1 MAKKILN
8 IAVVGCSGMA
18 KLHMKGV
25 AENEHARLYAICGTD
40 EESLKLRASE
50 FGVERTTTDY
60 NELVSDPEIDAV
72 VLVTP
77 DGLHLEM
84 TEKFLKAG
92 KAVLC
97 EKPMA
102 LTVEECE
109 EMMRVESETGGK
121 LMIGQICRVN
131 PRFAKMKEI
140 IDSGRIG
147 ELMFVES
154 EYAHNYTNARG
165 FADWRVDP
173 KRHPFIGGGC
183 HAVDLLRWLAGD
195 PTEVTAYSTKKSLLD
210 WPVDDNTIAIMKFP
224 NGVIGKVFV
233 SIGCMRNYTM
243 RTVIYGTKGTLI
255 CEGKT
260 PYVQLFEN
268 NEEVGAR
275 FSDENP
281 QMIYSNYKD
290 HNAVKEIENFIDAL
304 VTGADMPISS
314 YDGASTVA
322 VCCAAVESAKEGK
335 SVEIKYP
342 KKF

>member
-8 IAVVGCSGMA
+8 VAVVGCSGMA

-25 AENEHARLYAICGTD
+25 NENENANLYAICGTD
-40 EESLKLRASE
+40 SENLKLRAEE
-50 FGVERTTTDY
+50 FGVKRTFTDY
-60 NELVSDPEIDAV
+60 NELVADPNLDAV

-77 DGLHLEM
+77 DQLHLEM
-84 TEKFLKAG
+84 TEKFLRAG

-109 EMMRVESETGGK
+109 AMMKVERDTGGK
-121 LMIGQICRVN
+121 LMIGQICRAN

-147 ELMFVES
+147 DLMFVES

-165 FADWRVDP
+165 FGDWRVDP
-173 KRHPFIGGGC
+173 ARHPFIGGGC

-195 PTEVTAYSTKKSLLD
+195 PTEVTAYSTKKNLLD
-210 WPVDDNTIAIMKFP
+210 WPTDDNTVAIMKFP

-233 SIGCMRNYTM
+233 STGCMRNYTM

-255 CEGKT
+255 CEGKS
-260 PYVQLFEN
+260 PYVQLFET

-281 QMIYSNYKD
+281 QILFSAYKD
-290 HNAVKEIENFIDAL
+290 HNAVKEIEDFIEAL
-304 VTGADMPISS
+304 VNGKPMPVSS
-314 YDGASTVA
+314 MDGASTVA
-322 VCCAAVESAKEGK
+322 VCCAAVQSAKEGRPI
-335 SVEIKYP
+335 EIKYP
-342 KKF
+342 EIQ